1 MREYMVAVRDTGTR
15 WRYQCIQILLHRRIW
30 CNQVKVIMYGSLF
43 FTHCVQKKIVTK
55 KFILGDWVF
64 VIFGISWQQCGGRET
79 LWNSC
84 SRNTF
89 SCFCELI
96 YGKYIMISFPFSLF
110 PCWDSWLSLLFSV
123 LTGLDLVFSGIQ
135 TKSQEMKGAI
145 DNIHH

>member
-1 MREYMVAVRDTGTR
+1 MQPGKIDHVWFIVLYALYT
-15 WRYQCIQILLHRRIW
+15 
-30 CNQVKVIMYGSLF
+30 
-43 FTHCVQKKIVTK
+43 KKIVTK
-55 KFILGDWVF
+55 KFIVGDWVF

-110 PCWDSWLSLLFSV
+110 PR
-123 LTGLDLVFSGIQ
+123 
-135 TKSQEMKGAI
+135 
-145 DNIHH
+145 